1 MNAFV
6 YKKLCY
12 PESFPLMLV
21 PIIRG
26 FPYFYFMQQIN
37 IFEPVTDTPVSES
50 ATAKKPVAQHVVEKI
65 VEKKTEHTSGNVM
78 TNPMGTEMV
87 VNDQIKVKMKQMK
100 KPLGEKRTEVTDSA
114 DLIERI
120 KAKLKREFDL
130 TTPVERNDDDYKKNR
145 KPKNTEAGVESFSA
159 PINIPPDDEL
169 YKKQYYTMGA
179 VSEMFHINQSMLR
192 HWENEFDILNPKK
205 NKKGDRY
212 FRPIDVKNLELIY
225 YLIRNRKFTIDGAKN
240 FIKQHKQRAA
250 DTFIAVQS
258 LEKLRTFLIELKAN
272 L

>member
-1 MNAFV
+1 MH
-6 YKKLCY
+6 
-12 PESFPLMLV
+12 V
-21 PIIRG
+21 PIIGG
-26 FPYFYFMQQIN
+26 FPYFYYMQQIN
-37 IFEPVTDTPVSES
+37 IFEPVTDTPVPDKAMAE
-50 ATAKKPVAQHVVEKI
+50 KPVAQNVVEK
-65 VEKKTEHTSGNVM
+65 VAAKNTEHSSGNVM

-87 VNDQIKVKMKQMK
+87 VNDQIKVKVKQMK
-100 KPLGEKRTEVTDSA
+100 KPVGEKRTEATDSA

-130 TTPVERNDDDYKKNR
+130 TTPVERNDDDYKKNG
-145 KPKNTEAGVESFSA
+145 KYKKTEPGVESFSA
-159 PINIPPDDEL
+159 PINIPPDEEL

-179 VSEMFHINQSMLR
+179 VSEMFHITQSMLR

-212 FRPIDVKNLELIY
+212 FRPIDIKNLELIY

-250 DTFIAVQS
+250 DTFAAVQS
-258 LEKLRTFLIELKAN
+258 LEKLRTFLTELKAN